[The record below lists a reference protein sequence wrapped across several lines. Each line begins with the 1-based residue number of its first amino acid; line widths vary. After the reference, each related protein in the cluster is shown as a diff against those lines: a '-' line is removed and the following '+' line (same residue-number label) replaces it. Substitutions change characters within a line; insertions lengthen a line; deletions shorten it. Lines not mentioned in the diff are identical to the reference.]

1 MCAGHG
7 VSLVAPEGTLLR
19 AIELNLPFEGGEK
32 KKANER
38 EPCYAEKAARWLV
51 GSPERICLADSYW

>member
-7 VSLVAPEGTLLR
+7 VSLVAHGGTLLR
-19 AIELNLPFEGGEK
+19 AVELNLPFEGGEK

-38 EPCYAEKAARWLV
+38 EPCYAEKAAR
-51 GSPERICLADSYW
+51 